1 MKTSE
6 KIFWDL
12 YKANSQQEVSD
23 VINKYSEL
31 KDQKTGYLMVVTKVI
46 LEHSSQQNHPVP
58 ALIERLHSTDA
69 ILIKDCRLHG
79 IDPKSKEKV
88 WTKQLKNSIN
98 KRWSDW

>member
-1 MKTSE
+1 MKKVK

-46 LEHSSQQNHPVP
+46 LEHSKANK
-58 ALIERLHSTDA
+58 T
-69 ILIKDCRLHG
+69 ILFQH
-79 IDPKSKEKV
+79 
-88 WTKQLKNSIN
+88 
-98 KRWSDW
+98 